1 MRKLFFMMV
10 ALALLAACG
19 NRQTVVA
26 SADDGHDG
34 AAVPFVLAKN
44 YFFKQGQELPA
55 SPKIT
60 SAEAFNA
67 LFGMATLM
75 GEDGKPTAIDFDR
88 QFAVAVVLPVTD
100 VATEIRPVKVEDKGD
115 TLFYDYEVTRGEKQ
129 SFSIQP
135 VSIIV
140 LDKKY
145 ERKEVVLAGE

>member
-1 MRKLFFMMV
+1 MAAV
-10 ALALLAACG
+10 VLLAACG

-26 SADDGHDG
+26 SADDGYDG
-34 AAVPFVLAKN
+34 AAVPFVVAKN

-60 SAEAFNA
+60 TAEDFNA

-88 QFAVAVVLPVTD
+88 QFAVAVVLPVTY

>member
-1 MRKLFFMMV
+1 MKKLFFMMA

-26 SADDGHDG
+26 SADDGQAG
-34 AAVPFVLAKN
+34 SAVPFVVAKN
-44 YFFKQGQELPA
+44 YFFKQGHELPA

-67 LFGMATLM
+67 LFGMATLT

-145 ERKEVVLAGE
+145 ERKEVVLAGD